1 MPGRE
6 PRDKGHPLLDLPP
19 EMLRII
25 PETEINTQA
34 VKTRP
39 IAGQTSNLFYF
50 PFPFPS
56 TTLLYPTLSL
66 VIK

>member
-1 MPGRE
+1 M
-6 PRDKGHPLLDLPP
+6 DLMKIQKNLTIA
-19 EMLRII
+19 EKTRK
-25 PETEINTQA
+25 PETVIDTQA